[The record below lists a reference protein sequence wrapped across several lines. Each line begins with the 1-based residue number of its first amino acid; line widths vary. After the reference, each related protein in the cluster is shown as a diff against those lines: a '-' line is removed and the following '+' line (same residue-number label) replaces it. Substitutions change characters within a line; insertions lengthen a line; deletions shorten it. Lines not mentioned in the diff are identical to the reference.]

1 MKTPTRIAVEVLGPG
16 FLGTVFFF
24 VWKNKEF
31 ATTSGFSLRVFA
43 VYLVVAYAFTILPSL
58 GYAFIMER
66 WLKRRSVGS
75 GAIGTIGV
83 STLVGLIAGFVVR
96 LASEAPVTVIGALVG
111 LVLGGIL
118 ALSAPDEHR
127 A

>member
-24 VWKNKEF
+24 VWKIKEF
-31 ATTSGFSLRVFA
+31 ATMSGFSLRVFA
-43 VYLVVAYAFTILPSL
+43 VYLVFAYAFTILLSL

-66 WLKRRSVGS
+66 WLKRRAVGPR
-75 GAIGTIGV
+75 AIGTIGL
-83 STLVGLIAGFVVR
+83 STLVGFIAGYVVH

-111 LVLGGIL
+111 LVLGGVL
-118 ALSAPDEHR
+118 TLSAPDEHR